1 MPSSTLL
8 RVDDAADEGSAIAQ
22 PNCSGDNFTTQT
34 HRDPQGNDM
43 SDFDCLSAGGHET
56 LALAY
61 PDFPEKSASSS
72 GAPENYIGFSDG
84 NVHLL
89 VRTQPFLLHEHRLHE
104 FSALEKVIKDA
115 RQGQSEPS
123 TSHEPRSRLELSLDE
138 DPEDFANMVE
148 ILYLTTCESLFPND
162 ETDKVFKSTLRL
174 ETNLGHEDLR
184 SYAIQYLEKRNI
196 PVIERIALA
205 NESHVSAWC
214 EGALNE
220 LSTWERSIALEEAQI
235 LGMDTFVELAGL
247 RQTYKLNAKSKAPSF
262 SKASHRFPKS
272 TRGFII
278 IRLIPMEQILKI
290 INGRILRTANRQL
303 RLPQEDQLE
312 SALEKSLC
320 TGFGWPVIMLELTSA
335 LCK

>member
-1 MPSSTLL
+1 M
-8 RVDDAADEGSAIAQ
+8 G
-22 PNCSGDNFTTQT
+22 
-34 HRDPQGNDM
+34 
-43 SDFDCLSAGGHET
+43 
-56 LALAY
+56 
-61 PDFPEKSASSS
+61 
-72 GAPENYIGFSDG
+72 
-84 NVHLL
+84 
-89 VRTQPFLLHEHRLHE
+89 
-104 FSALEKVIKDA
+104 KVIKDA

-148 ILYLTTCESLFPND
+148 ILYLTICESLFPND

-235 LGMDTFVELAGL
+235 LGMETFVELAGL
-247 RQTYKLNAKSKAPSF
+247 RQTYKLNANSKAPSF
-262 SKASHRFPKS
+262 NTQDHQRQDSSNRQPPTSPAPRRS
-272 TRGFII
+272 TRI
-278 IRLIPMEQILKI
+278 
-290 INGRILRTANRQL
+290 
-303 RLPQEDQLE
+303 
-312 SALEKSLC
+312 SAGENHVGPYGKHRVS
-320 TGFGWPVIMLELTSA
+320 TR
-335 LCK
+335 